1 MKPTKKELK
10 DLYQCFKY
18 RLLQE
23 RYKSPW
29 HPNEYCSCGG
39 IFVFVES
46 NFPYNDVYLQCNQCD
61 GTKIL

>member
-1 MKPTKKELK
+1 MKLTEKELK
-10 DLYQCFKY
+10 ELQQCFKY

-23 RYKSPW
+23 IYERPW
-29 HPNEYCSCGG
+29 RPTEYCGCGG
-39 IFVFVES
+39 VFEFVES